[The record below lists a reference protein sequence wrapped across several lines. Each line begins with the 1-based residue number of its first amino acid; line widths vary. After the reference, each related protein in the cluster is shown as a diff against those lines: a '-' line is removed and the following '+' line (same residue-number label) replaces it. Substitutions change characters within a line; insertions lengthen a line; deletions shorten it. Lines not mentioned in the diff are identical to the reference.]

1 MIIFIFLQKE
11 NFRESLIDI
20 LHNVDNAIQDND
32 DSDAATLEHTVNTA
46 VYNTTYILTY
56 YTHYSTSNINT
67 QQSLF
72 TITVHTPID
81 IVMYVE
87 VT

>member
-20 LHNVDNAIQDND
+20 LHNVDNAIIDGFQDND
-32 DSDAATLEHTVNTA
+32 DSADAATLEHTVNTA

-56 YTHYSTSNINT
+56 TYILYI
-67 QQSLF
+67 L
-72 TITVHTPID
+72 
-81 IVMYVE
+81 
-87 VT
+87 